1 MCHEQNH
8 DQSRSTLFV
17 SSAVLYNTYLV
28 LLQLLFVFVSGTFL
42 VNNVLAKPLYV
53 ENLDGTLG
61 HFERAAELQHPSVN
75 ETSQSR
81 GKRDVNVLNGL
92 QDLCPGKESKVSP
105 KPGSGCV
112 RKWLYCHYNH
122 NNLIEPQCDSLSLR
136 CLPSVARFGFPKCK
150 PVYNWTQ
157 ITLTDGQTKRLK
169 LNSSCVCAWWLRK
182 EERTFIYLF
191 MYLLRQL

>member
-1 MCHEQNH
+1 MVNPLRVISNPIQ
-8 DQSRSTLFV
+8 
-17 SSAVLYNTYLV
+17 YLVFFV

-42 VNNVLAKPLYV
+42 VNNVLAKPLYL

-81 GKRDVNVLNGL
+81 GKRDVNVLYGL
-92 QDLCPGKESKVSP
+92 RDLCPGTESKVLP

-112 RKWLYCHYNH
+112 RKWLHCHYNH
-122 NNLIEPQCDSLSLR
+122 NNLIEPQCDSQSLR

-150 PVYNWTQ
+150 PVYKWMQ
-157 ITLTDGQTKRLK
+157 ITLLNGQQKRLK
-169 LNSSCVCAWWLRK
+169 LNTSCICAWWLRK